1 MSGFNPLFTSQ
12 TLQFESKPVDPVLV
26 PISNITDAKFG
37 ILNLTA
43 VSTPLSDRTQEFVF
57 MVDCSG
63 SMSDGCADGRTK
75 MQHIVHTIK
84 NMLLYFKENSAE
96 IYLISLPSIFSF
108 AFSGDPSI
116 MESVE
121 KSKPILLL
129 GGGVYLF
136 LVFLSWLF
144 LEEKKY
150 AFLVENFIQT

>member
-63 SMSDGCADGRTK
+63 SMSDQCSDGRTK

-84 NMLLYFKENSAE
+84 NMIMYFKDNS
-96 IYLISLPSIFSF
+96 INLIGIILYSFCIIFIKDDGITK
-108 AFSGDPSI
+108 FS
-116 MESVE
+116 
-121 KSKPILLL
+121 
-129 GGGVYLF
+129 
-136 LVFLSWLF
+136 
-144 LEEKKY
+144 
-150 AFLVENFIQT
+150 